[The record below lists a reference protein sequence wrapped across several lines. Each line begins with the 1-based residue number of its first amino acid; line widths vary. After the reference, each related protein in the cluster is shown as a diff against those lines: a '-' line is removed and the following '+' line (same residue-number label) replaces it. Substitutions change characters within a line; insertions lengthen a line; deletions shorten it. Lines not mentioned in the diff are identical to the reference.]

1 MFTRRNFLKKSALSG
16 VTILAFETSSEELG
30 RVVGA
35 YWFLFGTNSDNDFK
49 SLAQK
54 ISPMMSMHKNDY
66 VLNAE
71 LYKRIKSVYDA
82 RNDSSND
89 YEFISDGSGS
99 VEEKIDR
106 MIREKSRLAED
117 MIGSG
122 EDWLGGMG
130 VNQLRELVALEE
142 KQ

>member
-1 MFTRRNFLKKSALSG
+1 MLTRRSMLKKSAVSG
-16 VTILAFETSSEELG
+16 ATILAFETSSEELG

-71 LYKRIKSVYDA
+71 LYKRIKSVYDL
-82 RNDSSND
+82 RNDNSND
-89 YEFISDGSGS
+89 YDEHDMKLIEDGIHHAHDQAMYLS
-99 VEEKIDR
+99 
-106 MIREKSRLAED
+106 LF
-117 MIGSG
+117 
-122 EDWLGGMG
+122 
-130 VNQLRELVALEE
+130 VN
-142 KQ
+142 